1 LLVLATR
8 NATDYHRRNGMLHVR
23 KVATLFLWASCLALL
38 GGSATLAQITIKN
51 PKHLPV
57 PDDKPQVL
65 FRIACQQVA
74 EEFHIVDP
82 AKLQFPVT
90 VVLGEASR
98 YTADEDTQTYTIYME
113 RWDDVHFVSSVVMLA
128 AHRVVTRERYKKM
141 VMEALRRANEVMP
154 VQAADLQKQH

>member
-1 LLVLATR
+1 
-8 NATDYHRRNGMLHVR
+8 MLPVR
-23 KVATLFLWASCLALL
+23 KVVIPLLWVSCFALL

-57 PDDKPQVL
+57 PENKPEML
-65 FRIACQQVA
+65 FRLACQQVA

-113 RWDDVHFVSSVVMLA
+113 RWDDVRFVSSVVMLA

-141 VMEALRRANEVMP
+141 VLEALRRANEILP
-154 VQAADLQKQH
+154 VQAAELQKQH

>member
-1 LLVLATR
+1 LLALATR
-8 NATDYHRRNGMLHVR
+8 NASGYHRRNGMLHVR
-23 KVATLFLWASCLALL
+23 KVATLCFWMSCLALL

-51 PKHLPV
+51 PKHLSV
-57 PDDKPQVL
+57 PYDKPPVL

-82 AKLQFPVT
+82 AKLQFPVI

-113 RWDDVHFVSSVVMLA
+113 RWDEVRFVSSVVMLA

-141 VMEALRRANEVMP
+141 VLEALRRANEIMP

>member
-1 LLVLATR
+1 
-8 NATDYHRRNGMLHVR
+8 MLHVR
-23 KVATLFLWASCLALL
+23 KFAALCFWVSCFALM
-38 GGSATLAQITIKN
+38 GSSATLAQITIKN
-51 PKHLPV
+51 PKHLSV

-98 YTADEDTQTYTIYME
+98 YTADEDTQAYTIYME
-113 RWDDVHFVSSVVMLA
+113 RWDDARFVSSVVMLA
-128 AHRVVTRERYKKM
+128 AHRVVTRERYKRM
-141 VMEALRRANEVMP
+141 VLEALRRANEVMP

>member
-1 LLVLATR
+1 MFYL
-8 NATDYHRRNGMLHVR
+8 R
-23 KVATLFLWASCLALL
+23 KVVTLFLWVSCLALL
-38 GGSATLAQITIKN
+38 GSSASVAQITIKN
-51 PKHLPV
+51 PKHLSV

-65 FRIACQQVA
+65 FRLACQQVA

-90 VVLGEASR
+90 VVLGEAPR
-98 YTADEDTQTYTIYME
+98 YTADEDTQVYTIYME

-141 VMEALRRANEVMP
+141 VLEALRRANEIMP